1 MKIKIGLISIILLTA
16 LLIISCDD
24 YTEIDPPV
32 VNQVSGNADF
42 SRYVALGNSITAGY
56 QSGALYQ
63 SSQLYAYGNLIAKQV
78 GTKFEMPLVSDPGLY
93 PGRLEVESL
102 SPFTLYANP
111 SRGELLNYNYPSA
124 YNNLGVYGALTYDIL
139 FAKSS
144 TTCASYL
151 FAGTPNPYFDIVL
164 RNSLINKGTPL
175 EQALSQGPSFITI
188 WIGNNDVLGY
198 ATSGGTSPS
207 APTSVAQFNQLFGGI
222 MQGLKQYTDQT
233 GAKVVVANIPS
244 VSVIPF
250 FTTVGPVL
258 ATNPALKWW
267 QIALA
272 QTASGLPATGLIYA
286 SHEGGTNLGQ
296 LPYKIGFA
304 DSVALLNS
312 TQMITLVG
320 QSYAT
325 LLGRPTGKFYRDY
338 NIPVPLG
345 VDTTKAFGFHPQNPF
360 PDAFV
365 LDADEI
371 TTAGNTVT
379 AYNATIAALANSNG
393 YGLVDINTIF
403 NQFRAADFTG
413 GTVKNGLTFKTT
425 YVSGGLFSLDGVHPS
440 SQAQGIIAN
449 EFINVINTK
458 YGAKIPL
465 VDVSAIPG
473 SIYFT
478 GKVSYKD
485 GYPIIPYNAFDHLLF

>member
-1 MKIKIGLISIILLTA
+1 MKIKIGLLSIILLTA

-63 SSQLYAYGNLIAKQV
+63 SSQLYSYGNLIAKQV

-222 MQGLKQYTDQT
+222 MQGLKQYTDQS
-233 GAKVVVANIPS
+233 GAKVVVANIPKCFS
-244 VSVIPF
+244 
-250 FTTVGPVL
+250 
-258 ATNPALKWW
+258 
-267 QIALA
+267 
-272 QTASGLPATGLIYA
+272 
-286 SHEGGTNLGQ
+286 
-296 LPYKIGFA
+296 
-304 DSVALLNS
+304 
-312 TQMITLVG
+312 
-320 QSYAT
+320 
-325 LLGRPTGKFYRDY
+325 
-338 NIPVPLG
+338 
-345 VDTTKAFGFHPQNPF
+345 
-360 PDAFV
+360 
-365 LDADEI
+365 
-371 TTAGNTVT
+371 
-379 AYNATIAALANSNG
+379 
-393 YGLVDINTIF
+393 NTIF
-403 NQFRAADFTG
+403 
-413 GTVKNGLTFKTT
+413 
-425 YVSGGLFSLDGVHPS
+425 Y
-440 SQAQGIIAN
+440 
-449 EFINVINTK
+449 
-458 YGAKIPL
+458 YGR
-465 VDVSAIPG
+465 
-473 SIYFT
+473 T
-478 GKVSYKD
+478 
-485 GYPIIPYNAFDHLLF
+485 